1 MAPGRLWGFDY
12 WVFVQLVSSPVHGF
26 GSQIGNWIHFSISV
40 FVDGHCQFLSWD
52 SGRGGSST
60 PLGVR
65 WVSGLHG
72 VVGLGEVEGE
82 GSLFQ

>member
-1 MAPGRLWGFDY
+1 M
-12 WVFVQLVSSPVHGF
+12 VCVQLVFSPVHGF
-26 GSQIGNWIHFSISV
+26 GSQTGNRIHFSISV

-60 PLGVR
+60 PLGVS

-72 VVGLGEVEGE
+72 WEVLGKWRGRVLYFSRG
-82 GSLFQ
+82 